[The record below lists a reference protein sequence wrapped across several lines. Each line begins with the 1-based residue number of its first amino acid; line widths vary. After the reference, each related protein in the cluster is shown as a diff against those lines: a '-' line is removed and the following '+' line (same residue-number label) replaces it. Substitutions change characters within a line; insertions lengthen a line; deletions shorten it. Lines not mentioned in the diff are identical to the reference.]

1 MSRRSRPVLGL
12 VRLAGS
18 LDLSLELVGA
28 TTGLEVVGGHVA
40 DPIVRLERIVLPA
53 AVGVGVGV
61 GRCMRPMRR
70 VLTMPPRRPQVLD
83 GA

>member
-53 AVGVGVGV
+53 AVGVGVG
-61 GRCMRPMRR
+61 RCMRPMRR